1 MNRSGGEC
9 GFDWRLIGFHT
20 TYLNASQES
29 KIIGNNN
36 NTKIVKYASR
46 HANANTA
53 FFRTNIAFTLKEQQA
68 ERDP

>member
-20 TYLNASQES
+20 TYLNASQQS

-36 NTKIVKYASR
+36 NTKIVKYASIPV
-46 HANANTA
+46 NANS
-53 FFRTNIAFTLKEQQA
+53 FFVANVAFTLKEQQA